1 MLIPVYNSL
10 LQVSHNLSNGFS
22 KEQPI
27 QIQSLLL
34 GNFFTFSLG
43 RHYYY
48 LRKCLVI
55 HYQSLCP
62 KCEGTEVSKM
72 VIHVWAARY
81 AHVGTIN
88 LWLARVHYSLSLSPS
103 ISSYPCIV
111 NNVKHEL
118 IARCDRG
125 YNAYLSTLPPDI
137 RIHIHWVFEAS
148 LCHVPRKP
156 NAWQCCMVT
165 LEPKMYMATLSDKKK
180 FHALKK
186 NLDQPI
192 KNGHSQRNSV
202 TW

>member
-1 MLIPVYNSL
+1 MKVFNSAAEPARKSSRLCCGQLEHERFKTFDNLMLIPVYNSL
-10 LQVSHNLSNGFS
+10 LQVSHSLSNGFS

-43 RHYYY
+43 RHNYYHQP
-48 LRKCLVI
+48 L
-55 HYQSLCP
+55 SP

-88 LWLARVHYSLSLSPS
+88 LRLARVHYSLSLSPS

-137 RIHIHWVFEAS
+137 RIHIH
-148 LCHVPRKP
+148 
-156 NAWQCCMVT
+156 
-165 LEPKMYMATLSDKKK
+165 
-180 FHALKK
+180 
-186 NLDQPI
+186 
-192 KNGHSQRNSV
+192 
-202 TW
+202 

>member
-43 RHYYY
+43 RHNYYHQP
-48 LRKCLVI
+48 L
-55 HYQSLCP
+55 SP

-88 LWLARVHYSLSLSPS
+88 LQLARVHYSLSLSPPV
-103 ISSYPCIV
+103 SSYPSIV

-118 IARCDRG
+118 NARCNRG
-125 YNAYLSTLPPDI
+125 FNAYCPLISTFI
-137 RIHIHWVFEAS
+137 YTE
-148 LCHVPRKP
+148 C
-156 NAWQCCMVT
+156 
-165 LEPKMYMATLSDKKK
+165 
-180 FHALKK
+180 LKLLYAMFPG
-186 NLDQPI
+186 NQTPG
-192 KNGHSQRNSV
+192 NV
-202 TW
+202 VW